1 MAPDCARVPSGP
13 SGRSAAPD
21 CLLFRML
28 IALPHCMLTSSD
40 RLGSATPEEK
50 AVAEKLF
57 KEVGEA
63 FEVLS
68 DPAKKQRWDSGETLD
83 ELNGN
88 GGGRG
93 GGGFGGIDPSDLF
106 RAYAQQ
112 GGGGFGRG
120 GGFRGF

>member
-1 MAPDCARVPSGP
+1 MAPH
-13 SGRSAAPD
+13 

-28 IALPHCMLTSSD
+28 IALPHCMLTSSMHPD

-50 AVAEKLF
+50 AVAEKRF

-93 GGGFGGIDPSDLF
+93 GGGGFGGIDPSDLF

-120 GGFRGF
+120 GGSRGF

>member
-1 MAPDCARVPSGP
+1 MLTSSMHPDRLG
-13 SGRSAAPD
+13 SA
-21 CLLFRML
+21 L
-28 IALPHCMLTSSD
+28 IALLHCMLTSSMHPD

-50 AVAEKLF
+50 AVAEKRF

-93 GGGFGGIDPSDLF
+93 GGGGFGGIDPSDLF

-120 GGFRGF
+120 GGSRGF

>member
-1 MAPDCARVPSGP
+1 MLIALPHCMLTSSDRLG
-13 SGRSAAPD
+13 SATPEE
-21 CLLFRML
+21 M